1 MRKEKLV
8 LFILMAAFVVSSYAQ
23 NFEEQREERLKIYK
37 ASKKKNKDKALI
49 LSEEDAEQLLNDGW
63 KTTPSAL
70 PLERQMDAMYIMQME
85 YDSKLFPAYVMAEAN
100 SVNQD
105 YNAAKNRA
113 VELAKS
119 VLVEKIQSEI
129 SLQIDWAIKTELI
142 ESKEGEALIKSLKA
156 AKNSISQNLEDV
168 MIVEDIY
175 RITSSKRF
183 EVRVAIACT
192 ADYEL
197 LKEKCDFYLQNK
209 KPENIV
215 FVSGHA
221 SGADAL
227 GERYAEERGL
237 QLETYPADWK
247 AHGRAAGPISNAQ
260 MADVADALIAFWDG
274 KSRGTKNMIDTATK
288 RGLKVAVVRY

>member
-1 MRKEKLV
+1 MRKGKLV

-105 YNAAKNRA
+105 YNEAKNRA

-156 AKNSISQNLEDV
+156 AKNSIFQSLEDV
-168 MIVEDIY
+168 MMVEDIY

-183 EVRVAIACT
+183 EVRVTIACT
-192 ADYEL
+192 ADVAKKA
-197 LKEKCDFYLQNK
+197 LKDAVNADLEQNSEKLQK
-209 KPENIV
+209 KL
-215 FVSGHA
+215 
-221 SGADAL
+221 ADYF
-227 GERYAEERGL
+227 G
-237 QLETYPADWK
+237 W
-247 AHGRAAGPISNAQ
+247 
-260 MADVADALIAFWDG
+260 
-274 KSRGTKNMIDTATK
+274 
-288 RGLKVAVVRY
+288 

>member
-37 ASKKKNKDKALI
+37 ASKKKIKDKALI

-85 YDSKLFPAYVMAEAN
+85 YDSKLFPAYVMVEAN

-105 YNAAKNRA
+105 YNAAKKRA

-183 EVRVAIACT
+183 EVRVTIACT
-192 ADYEL
+192 ADVAKKA
-197 LKEKCDFYLQNK
+197 LKDAVNADLEQNSEKLQK
-209 KPENIV
+209 KL
-215 FVSGHA
+215 
-221 SGADAL
+221 ADYF
-227 GERYAEERGL
+227 G
-237 QLETYPADWK
+237 W
-247 AHGRAAGPISNAQ
+247 
-260 MADVADALIAFWDG
+260 
-274 KSRGTKNMIDTATK
+274 
-288 RGLKVAVVRY
+288 

>member
-85 YDSKLFPAYVMAEAN
+85 YDSKLFPAYVMVEAN

-105 YNAAKNRA
+105 YNAAKKRA

-129 SLQIDWAIKTELI
+129 LFQIDWAIKTELI
-142 ESKEGEALIKSLKA
+142 ESKEGESLIKSLKA

-183 EVRVAIACT
+183 EVRVTIACT
-192 ADYEL
+192 ADVAKKA
-197 LKEKCDFYLQNK
+197 LKDAVNADLEQNSEKLQK
-209 KPENIV
+209 KL
-215 FVSGHA
+215 
-221 SGADAL
+221 ADYF
-227 GERYAEERGL
+227 G
-237 QLETYPADWK
+237 W
-247 AHGRAAGPISNAQ
+247 
-260 MADVADALIAFWDG
+260 
-274 KSRGTKNMIDTATK
+274 
-288 RGLKVAVVRY
+288 

>member
-23 NFEEQREERLKIYK
+23 NFEEQRKERVKIFK

-119 VLVEKIQSEI
+119 ALVEKIQSEI

-175 RITSSKRF
+175 RITSSKRV
-183 EVRVAIACT
+183 EARVAIACT
-192 ADYEL
+192 ADVAKKVVKDAVNADLERNS
-197 LKEKCDFYLQNK
+197 EKLQQRLDDY
-209 KPENIV
+209 
-215 FVSGHA
+215 FG
-221 SGADAL
+221 
-227 GERYAEERGL
+227 
-237 QLETYPADWK
+237 W
-247 AHGRAAGPISNAQ
+247 
-260 MADVADALIAFWDG
+260 
-274 KSRGTKNMIDTATK
+274 
-288 RGLKVAVVRY
+288 

>member
-8 LFILMAAFVVSSYAQ
+8 LFILMAVFVVSSYAQ

-183 EVRVAIACT
+183 EVRVTIACT
-192 ADYEL
+192 ADVAKKA
-197 LKEKCDFYLQNK
+197 LKDAVNADLEQNSEKLQK
-209 KPENIV
+209 KL
-215 FVSGHA
+215 
-221 SGADAL
+221 ADYF
-227 GERYAEERGL
+227 G
-237 QLETYPADWK
+237 W
-247 AHGRAAGPISNAQ
+247 
-260 MADVADALIAFWDG
+260 
-274 KSRGTKNMIDTATK
+274 
-288 RGLKVAVVRY
+288 

>member
-23 NFEEQREERLKIYK
+23 NFEEQREERVKIFK
-37 ASKKKNKDKALI
+37 ASKKKNKDNAMI

-70 PLERQMDAMYIMQME
+70 PLERQMDAMCIMQME

-156 AKNSISQNLEDV
+156 AKNSIFQSLEDV
-168 MIVEDIY
+168 MMVEDIY

-192 ADYEL
+192 ADVAKKVVKDAVNADLERNS
-197 LKEKCDFYLQNK
+197 EKLQQRLDDY
-209 KPENIV
+209 
-215 FVSGHA
+215 FG
-221 SGADAL
+221 
-227 GERYAEERGL
+227 
-237 QLETYPADWK
+237 W
-247 AHGRAAGPISNAQ
+247 
-260 MADVADALIAFWDG
+260 
-274 KSRGTKNMIDTATK
+274 
-288 RGLKVAVVRY
+288 

>member
-183 EVRVAIACT
+183 EVRVTIACT
-192 ADYEL
+192 ADVAKKV
-197 LKEKCDFYLQNK
+197 LKDAVNADLEQNSEKLQK
-209 KPENIV
+209 KL
-215 FVSGHA
+215 
-221 SGADAL
+221 ADYF
-227 GERYAEERGL
+227 G
-237 QLETYPADWK
+237 W
-247 AHGRAAGPISNAQ
+247 
-260 MADVADALIAFWDG
+260 
-274 KSRGTKNMIDTATK
+274 
-288 RGLKVAVVRY
+288 

>member
-23 NFEEQREERLKIYK
+23 NFEEQRKEREKIFK
-37 ASKKKNKDKALI
+37 ASKKKNKDKALR

-85 YDSKLFPAYVMAEAN
+85 YDSKLFPAYIMAEVN

-105 YNAAKNRA
+105 YNAAKKRA

-119 VLVEKIQSEI
+119 ALVEKIQSEI

-156 AKNSISQNLEDV
+156 AKNSIPQNLEDV

-175 RITSSKRF
+175 RMTSSKRV

-192 ADYEL
+192 
-197 LKEKCDFYLQNK
+197 
-209 KPENIV
+209 
-215 FVSGHA
+215 
-221 SGADAL
+221 
-227 GERYAEERGL
+227 
-237 QLETYPADWK
+237 T
-247 AHGRAAGPISNAQ
+247 
-260 MADVADALIAFWDG
+260 DVAKKVVKDAVNADLERNSEKLQQRLDDYFGW
-274 KSRGTKNMIDTATK
+274 
-288 RGLKVAVVRY
+288 

>member
-85 YDSKLFPAYVMAEAN
+85 YDSKLFPAYVMVEAN

-105 YNAAKNRA
+105 YNAAKKRA

-142 ESKEGEALIKSLKA
+142 ESKEVEALIKSLKA

-183 EVRVAIACT
+183 EVRVTIACT
-192 ADYEL
+192 ADVAKKA
-197 LKEKCDFYLQNK
+197 LKDAVNADLEQNSEKLQK
-209 KPENIV
+209 KL
-215 FVSGHA
+215 
-221 SGADAL
+221 ADYF
-227 GERYAEERGL
+227 G
-237 QLETYPADWK
+237 W
-247 AHGRAAGPISNAQ
+247 
-260 MADVADALIAFWDG
+260 
-274 KSRGTKNMIDTATK
+274 
-288 RGLKVAVVRY
+288 

>member
-85 YDSKLFPAYVMAEAN
+85 YDSKLFPAYVMVEAN

-105 YNAAKNRA
+105 YNAAKKRA

-156 AKNSISQNLEDV
+156 AKNSIFQSLEDV
-168 MIVEDIY
+168 MMVEDIY

-183 EVRVAIACT
+183 EVRVTIACT
-192 ADYEL
+192 ADVAKKA
-197 LKEKCDFYLQNK
+197 LKDAVNADLEQNSEKLQK
-209 KPENIV
+209 KL
-215 FVSGHA
+215 
-221 SGADAL
+221 ADYF
-227 GERYAEERGL
+227 G
-237 QLETYPADWK
+237 W
-247 AHGRAAGPISNAQ
+247 
-260 MADVADALIAFWDG
+260 
-274 KSRGTKNMIDTATK
+274 
-288 RGLKVAVVRY
+288 

>member
-1 MRKEKLV
+1 MRKGKLV

-85 YDSKLFPAYVMAEAN
+85 YDSKLFPAYVMVEAN

-105 YNAAKNRA
+105 YNAAKKRA

-175 RITSSKRF
+175 RITSSKRV

-192 ADYEL
+192 ADVAKKVVKDAVNADLERNS
-197 LKEKCDFYLQNK
+197 EKLQQRLDDY
-209 KPENIV
+209 
-215 FVSGHA
+215 FG
-221 SGADAL
+221 
-227 GERYAEERGL
+227 
-237 QLETYPADWK
+237 W
-247 AHGRAAGPISNAQ
+247 
-260 MADVADALIAFWDG
+260 
-274 KSRGTKNMIDTATK
+274 
-288 RGLKVAVVRY
+288 

>member
-8 LFILMAAFVVSSYAQ
+8 LFILMAVFVVSSYAQ

-70 PLERQMDAMYIMQME
+70 PLERQMDAMCIMQME

-105 YNAAKNRA
+105 YNEAKNRA

-156 AKNSISQNLEDV
+156 AKNSIFQSLEDV
-168 MIVEDIY
+168 MMVEDIY

-192 ADYEL
+192 ADVAKKVVKDAVNADLERNS
-197 LKEKCDFYLQNK
+197 EKLQQRLDDY
-209 KPENIV
+209 
-215 FVSGHA
+215 FG
-221 SGADAL
+221 
-227 GERYAEERGL
+227 
-237 QLETYPADWK
+237 W
-247 AHGRAAGPISNAQ
+247 
-260 MADVADALIAFWDG
+260 
-274 KSRGTKNMIDTATK
+274 
-288 RGLKVAVVRY
+288 

>member
-1 MRKEKLV
+1 MRKGKLV

-23 NFEEQREERLKIYK
+23 NFEEQRKERVKIFK

-156 AKNSISQNLEDV
+156 AKNSIFQSLEDV
-168 MIVEDIY
+168 MMVEDIY
-175 RITSSKRF
+175 RLTSSKRF

-192 ADYEL
+192 ADVAKKVVKDAVNADMERNS
-197 LKEKCDFYLQNK
+197 EKLQQRLDDY
-209 KPENIV
+209 
-215 FVSGHA
+215 FG
-221 SGADAL
+221 
-227 GERYAEERGL
+227 
-237 QLETYPADWK
+237 W
-247 AHGRAAGPISNAQ
+247 
-260 MADVADALIAFWDG
+260 
-274 KSRGTKNMIDTATK
+274 
-288 RGLKVAVVRY
+288 

>member
-70 PLERQMDAMYIMQME
+70 PLERQMDAMCIMQME

-105 YNAAKNRA
+105 YNEAKNLA

-156 AKNSISQNLEDV
+156 AKNSIFQSLEDV
-168 MIVEDIY
+168 MMVEDIY

-192 ADYEL
+192 ADVAKKVVKDAVNADLERNS
-197 LKEKCDFYLQNK
+197 EKLQQRLDDY
-209 KPENIV
+209 
-215 FVSGHA
+215 FG
-221 SGADAL
+221 
-227 GERYAEERGL
+227 
-237 QLETYPADWK
+237 W
-247 AHGRAAGPISNAQ
+247 
-260 MADVADALIAFWDG
+260 
-274 KSRGTKNMIDTATK
+274 
-288 RGLKVAVVRY
+288 

>member
-8 LFILMAAFVVSSYAQ
+8 LFILMAVFVVSSYAQ

-85 YDSKLFPAYVMAEAN
+85 YDSKLFPAYVMVEAN

-105 YNAAKNRA
+105 YNAAKKRA

-183 EVRVAIACT
+183 EVRVTIACT
-192 ADYEL
+192 ADVAKKA
-197 LKEKCDFYLQNK
+197 LKDAVNADLEQNSEKLQK
-209 KPENIV
+209 KL
-215 FVSGHA
+215 
-221 SGADAL
+221 ADYF
-227 GERYAEERGL
+227 G
-237 QLETYPADWK
+237 W
-247 AHGRAAGPISNAQ
+247 
-260 MADVADALIAFWDG
+260 
-274 KSRGTKNMIDTATK
+274 
-288 RGLKVAVVRY
+288 

>member
-8 LFILMAAFVVSSYAQ
+8 LFILMAVFVVSSYAQ

-85 YDSKLFPAYVMAEAN
+85 YDSKLFPAYIMAEVN

-105 YNAAKNRA
+105 YNAAKKRA

-119 VLVEKIQSEI
+119 ALVEKIQSEI

-156 AKNSISQNLEDV
+156 AKNSIPQNLEDV

-175 RITSSKRF
+175 RMTSSKRV

-192 ADYEL
+192 
-197 LKEKCDFYLQNK
+197 
-209 KPENIV
+209 
-215 FVSGHA
+215 
-221 SGADAL
+221 
-227 GERYAEERGL
+227 
-237 QLETYPADWK
+237 T
-247 AHGRAAGPISNAQ
+247 
-260 MADVADALIAFWDG
+260 DVAKKVVKDAVNADLERNSEKLQQRLDDYFGW
-274 KSRGTKNMIDTATK
+274 
-288 RGLKVAVVRY
+288 

>member
-100 SVNQD
+100 SVSQD

-175 RITSSKRF
+175 RITSSKSV
-183 EVRVAIACT
+183 EVRVTIACT
-192 ADYEL
+192 ADVAKKA
-197 LKEKCDFYLQNK
+197 LKDAVNADLEQNSEKLQK
-209 KPENIV
+209 KL
-215 FVSGHA
+215 
-221 SGADAL
+221 ADYF
-227 GERYAEERGL
+227 G
-237 QLETYPADWK
+237 W
-247 AHGRAAGPISNAQ
+247 
-260 MADVADALIAFWDG
+260 
-274 KSRGTKNMIDTATK
+274 
-288 RGLKVAVVRY
+288 

>member
-1 MRKEKLV
+1 MRKGKLV

-23 NFEEQREERLKIYK
+23 NFEEQRKERVKIFK

-70 PLERQMDAMYIMQME
+70 PLERQMDAMCIMQME

-183 EVRVAIACT
+183 EVRVTIACT
-192 ADYEL
+192 ADVAKKA
-197 LKEKCDFYLQNK
+197 LKDAVNADLEQNSEKLQK
-209 KPENIV
+209 KL
-215 FVSGHA
+215 
-221 SGADAL
+221 ADYF
-227 GERYAEERGL
+227 G
-237 QLETYPADWK
+237 W
-247 AHGRAAGPISNAQ
+247 
-260 MADVADALIAFWDG
+260 
-274 KSRGTKNMIDTATK
+274 
-288 RGLKVAVVRY
+288 

>member
-8 LFILMAAFVVSSYAQ
+8 LFILMAVFVVSSYAQ

-85 YDSKLFPAYVMAEAN
+85 YDSKLFPAYVMVEAN

-105 YNAAKNRA
+105 YNAAKKRA

-183 EVRVAIACT
+183 EVRVTIAC
-192 ADYEL
+192 
-197 LKEKCDFYLQNK
+197 K
-209 KPENIV
+209 
-215 FVSGHA
+215 
-221 SGADAL
+221 
-227 GERYAEERGL
+227 
-237 QLETYPADWK
+237 
-247 AHGRAAGPISNAQ
+247 
-260 MADVADALIAFWDG
+260 ADVAKKALKDAVNADLEQNSEKLQKKLADYFGW
-274 KSRGTKNMIDTATK
+274 
-288 RGLKVAVVRY
+288 

>member
-23 NFEEQREERLKIYK
+23 NFEEQRKEREKIFK
-37 ASKKKNKDKALI
+37 ASKKKNKDKALR

-85 YDSKLFPAYVMAEAN
+85 YDSKLFPAYIMAEVN

-105 YNAAKNRA
+105 YNAAKKRA

-119 VLVEKIQSEI
+119 ALVEKIQSEI

-156 AKNSISQNLEDV
+156 AKNSIFQSLEDV
-168 MIVEDIY
+168 MMVEDIY

-192 ADYEL
+192 ADVAKKVVKDAVNADLERNS
-197 LKEKCDFYLQNK
+197 EKLQQRLDDY
-209 KPENIV
+209 
-215 FVSGHA
+215 FG
-221 SGADAL
+221 
-227 GERYAEERGL
+227 
-237 QLETYPADWK
+237 W
-247 AHGRAAGPISNAQ
+247 
-260 MADVADALIAFWDG
+260 
-274 KSRGTKNMIDTATK
+274 
-288 RGLKVAVVRY
+288 

>member
-156 AKNSISQNLEDV
+156 AKNSIFQSLEDV
-168 MIVEDIY
+168 MMVEDIY

-192 ADYEL
+192 ADVAKKVVKDAVNADLERNS
-197 LKEKCDFYLQNK
+197 EKLQQRLDDY
-209 KPENIV
+209 
-215 FVSGHA
+215 FG
-221 SGADAL
+221 
-227 GERYAEERGL
+227 
-237 QLETYPADWK
+237 W
-247 AHGRAAGPISNAQ
+247 
-260 MADVADALIAFWDG
+260 
-274 KSRGTKNMIDTATK
+274 
-288 RGLKVAVVRY
+288 

>member
-8 LFILMAAFVVSSYAQ
+8 LFSLMAVFVVSSYAQ

-105 YNAAKNRA
+105 YNEAKNRA

-183 EVRVAIACT
+183 EVRVTIACT
-192 ADYEL
+192 ADVAKKA
-197 LKEKCDFYLQNK
+197 LKDAVNADLEQNSEKLQK
-209 KPENIV
+209 KL
-215 FVSGHA
+215 
-221 SGADAL
+221 ADYF
-227 GERYAEERGL
+227 G
-237 QLETYPADWK
+237 W
-247 AHGRAAGPISNAQ
+247 
-260 MADVADALIAFWDG
+260 
-274 KSRGTKNMIDTATK
+274 
-288 RGLKVAVVRY
+288 

>member
-8 LFILMAAFVVSSYAQ
+8 LFILMAVFVVSSYAQ

-156 AKNSISQNLEDV
+156 AKNSIFQSLEDV
-168 MIVEDIY
+168 MMVEDIY

-192 ADYEL
+192 ADVAKKVVKDAVNADLERNS
-197 LKEKCDFYLQNK
+197 EKLQ
-209 KPENIV
+209 
-215 FVSGHA
+215 
-221 SGADAL
+221 
-227 GERYAEERGL
+227 
-237 QLETYPADWK
+237 
-247 AHGRAAGPISNAQ
+247 
-260 MADVADALIAFWDG
+260 
-274 KSRGTKNMIDTATK
+274 K
-288 RGLKVAVVRY
+288 RLDDYFGW

>member
-105 YNAAKNRA
+105 YNAAKKRA

-119 VLVEKIQSEI
+119 ALVEKIQSEI
-129 SLQIDWAIKTELI
+129 LFQIDWAIKTELI
-142 ESKEGEALIKSLKA
+142 ESKEGESLIKSSKA

-183 EVRVAIACT
+183 EVRVTIACT
-192 ADYEL
+192 ADVAKKV
-197 LKEKCDFYLQNK
+197 LKDAVNADLEQNSEKLQK
-209 KPENIV
+209 KL
-215 FVSGHA
+215 
-221 SGADAL
+221 ADYF
-227 GERYAEERGL
+227 G
-237 QLETYPADWK
+237 W
-247 AHGRAAGPISNAQ
+247 
-260 MADVADALIAFWDG
+260 
-274 KSRGTKNMIDTATK
+274 
-288 RGLKVAVVRY
+288 

>member
-8 LFILMAAFVVSSYAQ
+8 LFILMAVFVVSSYAQ

-85 YDSKLFPAYVMAEAN
+85 YDSKLFPAYVMVEAN

-105 YNAAKNRA
+105 YNEAKNRA

-183 EVRVAIACT
+183 EVRVTIACT
-192 ADYEL
+192 ADVAKKA
-197 LKEKCDFYLQNK
+197 LKDAVNADLEQNSEKLQK
-209 KPENIV
+209 KL
-215 FVSGHA
+215 
-221 SGADAL
+221 ADYF
-227 GERYAEERGL
+227 G
-237 QLETYPADWK
+237 W
-247 AHGRAAGPISNAQ
+247 
-260 MADVADALIAFWDG
+260 
-274 KSRGTKNMIDTATK
+274 
-288 RGLKVAVVRY
+288 

>member
-85 YDSKLFPAYVMAEAN
+85 YDSKLFPAYVMVEAN

-105 YNAAKNRA
+105 YNAAKKRA

-183 EVRVAIACT
+183 EVRVTIACT
-192 ADYEL
+192 ADVAKKV
-197 LKEKCDFYLQNK
+197 LKDAVNADLEQNSEKLQK
-209 KPENIV
+209 KL
-215 FVSGHA
+215 
-221 SGADAL
+221 ADYF
-227 GERYAEERGL
+227 G
-237 QLETYPADWK
+237 W
-247 AHGRAAGPISNAQ
+247 
-260 MADVADALIAFWDG
+260 
-274 KSRGTKNMIDTATK
+274 
-288 RGLKVAVVRY
+288 

>member
-142 ESKEGEALIKSLKA
+142 ESKEGESLIKSLKA

-183 EVRVAIACT
+183 EVRVTIACT
-192 ADYEL
+192 ADVAKKV
-197 LKEKCDFYLQNK
+197 LKDAVNADLEQNSEKLQK
-209 KPENIV
+209 KL
-215 FVSGHA
+215 
-221 SGADAL
+221 ADYF
-227 GERYAEERGL
+227 G
-237 QLETYPADWK
+237 W
-247 AHGRAAGPISNAQ
+247 
-260 MADVADALIAFWDG
+260 
-274 KSRGTKNMIDTATK
+274 
-288 RGLKVAVVRY
+288 

>member
-8 LFILMAAFVVSSYAQ
+8 LFILMAVFVVSSYAQ

-105 YNAAKNRA
+105 YNEAKNRA

-156 AKNSISQNLEDV
+156 AKNSIFQSLEDV
-168 MIVEDIY
+168 MMVEDIY

-192 ADYEL
+192 ADVAKKVVKDAVNADLERNS
-197 LKEKCDFYLQNK
+197 EKLQQRLDDY
-209 KPENIV
+209 
-215 FVSGHA
+215 FG
-221 SGADAL
+221 
-227 GERYAEERGL
+227 
-237 QLETYPADWK
+237 W
-247 AHGRAAGPISNAQ
+247 
-260 MADVADALIAFWDG
+260 
-274 KSRGTKNMIDTATK
+274 
-288 RGLKVAVVRY
+288 

>member
-85 YDSKLFPAYVMAEAN
+85 YDSKLFPAYVMVEAN

-105 YNAAKNRA
+105 YNAAKKRA

-183 EVRVAIACT
+183 EVRVTIACT
-192 ADYEL
+192 ADVAKKAVKDAVNADLEQNS
-197 LKEKCDFYLQNK
+197 EKLQK
-209 KPENIV
+209 KL
-215 FVSGHA
+215 
-221 SGADAL
+221 ADYF
-227 GERYAEERGL
+227 G
-237 QLETYPADWK
+237 W
-247 AHGRAAGPISNAQ
+247 
-260 MADVADALIAFWDG
+260 
-274 KSRGTKNMIDTATK
+274 
-288 RGLKVAVVRY
+288 

>member
-1 MRKEKLV
+1 MRKGKLV

-105 YNAAKNRA
+105 YNAVKKRA

-119 VLVEKIQSEI
+119 ALVEKIQSEI
-129 SLQIDWAIKTELI
+129 LFQIDWAIKTELI
-142 ESKEGEALIKSLKA
+142 ESKEGESLIKSLKA

-183 EVRVAIACT
+183 EVRVTIACT
-192 ADYEL
+192 ADVAKKV
-197 LKEKCDFYLQNK
+197 LKDAVNADLEQNSEKLQK
-209 KPENIV
+209 KL
-215 FVSGHA
+215 
-221 SGADAL
+221 ADYF
-227 GERYAEERGL
+227 G
-237 QLETYPADWK
+237 W
-247 AHGRAAGPISNAQ
+247 
-260 MADVADALIAFWDG
+260 
-274 KSRGTKNMIDTATK
+274 
-288 RGLKVAVVRY
+288 

>member
-1 MRKEKLV
+1 
-8 LFILMAAFVVSSYAQ
+8 MAVFVVSSYAQ

-85 YDSKLFPAYVMAEAN
+85 YDSKLFPAYVMVEAN

-105 YNAAKNRA
+105 YNAAKKRA

-156 AKNSISQNLEDV
+156 AKNSIFQSLEDV
-168 MIVEDIY
+168 MMVEDIY

-183 EVRVAIACT
+183 EVRVTIACT
-192 ADYEL
+192 ADVAKKA
-197 LKEKCDFYLQNK
+197 LKDAVNADLEQNSEKLQNT
-209 KPENIV
+209 PLQTANRVLYYIL
-215 FVSGHA
+215 FAGH
-221 SGADAL
+221 
-227 GERYAEERGL
+227 
-237 QLETYPADWK
+237 
-247 AHGRAAGPISNAQ
+247 
-260 MADVADALIAFWDG
+260 
-274 KSRGTKNMIDTATK
+274 
-288 RGLKVAVVRY
+288 

>member
-1 MRKEKLV
+1 MRKGKLV

-23 NFEEQREERLKIYK
+23 NFEEQREERLKIFK

-70 PLERQMDAMYIMQME
+70 PLERQMDAMCIMQME

-105 YNAAKNRA
+105 YNEAKNRA

-156 AKNSISQNLEDV
+156 AKNSIFQSLEDV
-168 MIVEDIY
+168 MMVEDIY

-192 ADYEL
+192 ADVAKKVVKDAVNADLERNS
-197 LKEKCDFYLQNK
+197 EKLQQRLDDY
-209 KPENIV
+209 
-215 FVSGHA
+215 FG
-221 SGADAL
+221 
-227 GERYAEERGL
+227 
-237 QLETYPADWK
+237 W
-247 AHGRAAGPISNAQ
+247 
-260 MADVADALIAFWDG
+260 
-274 KSRGTKNMIDTATK
+274 
-288 RGLKVAVVRY
+288 

>member
-8 LFILMAAFVVSSYAQ
+8 LFILMAVFVVSSYAQ

-37 ASKKKNKDKALI
+37 ASKKKNKDKALR

-70 PLERQMDAMYIMQME
+70 PLERQMDAMCIMQME

-183 EVRVAIACT
+183 EVRVTIACT
-192 ADYEL
+192 ADVAKKV
-197 LKEKCDFYLQNK
+197 LKDAVNADLEQNSEKLQK
-209 KPENIV
+209 KL
-215 FVSGHA
+215 
-221 SGADAL
+221 ADYF
-227 GERYAEERGL
+227 G
-237 QLETYPADWK
+237 W
-247 AHGRAAGPISNAQ
+247 
-260 MADVADALIAFWDG
+260 
-274 KSRGTKNMIDTATK
+274 
-288 RGLKVAVVRY
+288 

>member
-156 AKNSISQNLEDV
+156 AKNSIFQSLEDV
-168 MIVEDIY
+168 MMVEDIY

-192 ADYEL
+192 ADVAKKVVKDAVNADLERNS
-197 LKEKCDFYLQNK
+197 EKLQ
-209 KPENIV
+209 
-215 FVSGHA
+215 
-221 SGADAL
+221 
-227 GERYAEERGL
+227 
-237 QLETYPADWK
+237 
-247 AHGRAAGPISNAQ
+247 
-260 MADVADALIAFWDG
+260 
-274 KSRGTKNMIDTATK
+274 K
-288 RGLKVAVVRY
+288 RLDDYFGW

>member
-1 MRKEKLV
+1 
-8 LFILMAAFVVSSYAQ
+8 MAVFVVSSYAQ

-183 EVRVAIACT
+183 EVRVTIACT
-192 ADYEL
+192 ADVAKKA
-197 LKEKCDFYLQNK
+197 LKDAVNADLEQNSEKLQK
-209 KPENIV
+209 KL
-215 FVSGHA
+215 
-221 SGADAL
+221 ADYF
-227 GERYAEERGL
+227 G
-237 QLETYPADWK
+237 W
-247 AHGRAAGPISNAQ
+247 
-260 MADVADALIAFWDG
+260 
-274 KSRGTKNMIDTATK
+274 
-288 RGLKVAVVRY
+288 

>member
-8 LFILMAAFVVSSYAQ
+8 LFILMAVFVVSSYAQ

-192 ADYEL
+192 ADVAKKVVKDAVNADLERNS
-197 LKEKCDFYLQNK
+197 EKLQ
-209 KPENIV
+209 
-215 FVSGHA
+215 
-221 SGADAL
+221 
-227 GERYAEERGL
+227 
-237 QLETYPADWK
+237 
-247 AHGRAAGPISNAQ
+247 
-260 MADVADALIAFWDG
+260 
-274 KSRGTKNMIDTATK
+274 K
-288 RGLKVAVVRY
+288 RLDDYFGW

>member
-8 LFILMAAFVVSSYAQ
+8 LFILMAVFVVSSYAQ

-105 YNAAKNRA
+105 YNEAKNRA

-183 EVRVAIACT
+183 EVRVTIACT
-192 ADYEL
+192 ADVAKKA
-197 LKEKCDFYLQNK
+197 LKDAVNADLEQNSEKLQQRLDDY
-209 KPENIV
+209 
-215 FVSGHA
+215 FG
-221 SGADAL
+221 
-227 GERYAEERGL
+227 
-237 QLETYPADWK
+237 W
-247 AHGRAAGPISNAQ
+247 
-260 MADVADALIAFWDG
+260 
-274 KSRGTKNMIDTATK
+274 
-288 RGLKVAVVRY
+288 

>member
-105 YNAAKNRA
+105 YNEAKNRA

-156 AKNSISQNLEDV
+156 AKNSIFQSLEDV
-168 MIVEDIY
+168 MMVEDIY

-183 EVRVAIACT
+183 EVRVTIACT
-192 ADYEL
+192 ADVAKKV
-197 LKEKCDFYLQNK
+197 LKDAVNADLEQNSEKLQK
-209 KPENIV
+209 KL
-215 FVSGHA
+215 
-221 SGADAL
+221 ADYF
-227 GERYAEERGL
+227 G
-237 QLETYPADWK
+237 W
-247 AHGRAAGPISNAQ
+247 
-260 MADVADALIAFWDG
+260 
-274 KSRGTKNMIDTATK
+274 
-288 RGLKVAVVRY
+288 

>member
-8 LFILMAAFVVSSYAQ
+8 LFILMAVFVVSSYAQ

-156 AKNSISQNLEDV
+156 AKNSIFQSLEDV

-192 ADYEL
+192 ADVAKKVVKDAVNADLERNS
-197 LKEKCDFYLQNK
+197 EKLQQRLDDY
-209 KPENIV
+209 
-215 FVSGHA
+215 FG
-221 SGADAL
+221 
-227 GERYAEERGL
+227 
-237 QLETYPADWK
+237 W
-247 AHGRAAGPISNAQ
+247 
-260 MADVADALIAFWDG
+260 
-274 KSRGTKNMIDTATK
+274 
-288 RGLKVAVVRY
+288 

>member
-8 LFILMAAFVVSSYAQ
+8 LFILMAVFVVSSYAQ

-156 AKNSISQNLEDV
+156 AKNSIFQSLEDV

-183 EVRVAIACT
+183 EVRVTIACT
-192 ADYEL
+192 ADVAKKA
-197 LKEKCDFYLQNK
+197 LKDAVNADLEQNSEKLQK
-209 KPENIV
+209 KL
-215 FVSGHA
+215 
-221 SGADAL
+221 ADYF
-227 GERYAEERGL
+227 G
-237 QLETYPADWK
+237 W
-247 AHGRAAGPISNAQ
+247 
-260 MADVADALIAFWDG
+260 
-274 KSRGTKNMIDTATK
+274 
-288 RGLKVAVVRY
+288 